1 MRILPGALGVL
12 LLLALLTSLLLRGI
26 DTNASAYA
34 LTLKAFDDFAL
45 AEASLHRDVLQARAG
60 LIRNYDTLVQGA
72 DAIEDAVVR
81 LRFYAQSEGLHTGPV
96 DRLAAAVARQEELTE
111 RFKSTNAIL
120 QNSLSYIGLLSTGP
134 MSEVDDA
141 RAASEP
147 APAVTPVRRRA
158 ALAAAIFNLTR
169 DTSPNAVNALH
180 GRIEQFAAQ
189 VPTVGP
195 EAESAQALLAHARL
209 LSDLLPTIDATLKAL
224 FARPNKQPL
233 EETRALFTNHRAV
246 IEATEQRSRLLLYL
260 VSLLLLVLL
269 VHLGLRLRARA
280 IALRRRAAFEHVI
293 AENSTRLINSSPA
306 ETEVRLQQVLRDLG
320 RALGL
325 IRAYVVLAEPPVRAH
340 AWCAEGVTYP
350 AEWPDRALEL
360 LKRFGATGPDIIT
373 IPDAAVLPA
382 GDIRDTLSAAG
393 IRGWACIPLT
403 QPGHLR
409 GIVGFD
415 TLDALQPGWEKV
427 FPPAVMRLAGDAVFN
442 AIERERLDCERAR
455 LATRLERAHRMQV
468 IGSLA
473 SGIAHNFNNVIGAI
487 LGFSEMVEPQLAPG
501 TKAAQ
506 HIDEIRRAAERGRDL
521 IDNILCFGRQ
531 RDARAQP
538 VQVRNLFEDA
548 ASLLRASLPSGI
560 ELIIQD
566 VPTDITVSG
575 EPVQLQQ
582 IILNLCTNAAQAMQ
596 RNGCIRVTAEQ
607 KDLIDF
613 LLLSHGKLMPG
624 RYVCLAVTDTGH
636 GFDEDVARRL
646 FEPFFTTRSAGTGLG
661 LATVHEIVCDNDG
674 VMNVHS
680 KPGSG
685 SRFEAWLPTTA
696 AGTIA
701 VAEPAGLPLG
711 HGETVLVFESERE
724 RLLRDEEMLAALGYE
739 PIGFQRPADALAA
752 CRSGPNRF
760 DIILVSHTL
769 QTDSGVDLVH
779 ALHTIAPRQPLLLAV
794 PSTVDI
800 SVNALADAGIFEIL
814 RRPLSATELAAVLA
828 RCIRS
833 TARYDRNQITRPC

>member
-12 LLLALLTSLLLRGI
+12 LLLALLTWLLLRGI
-26 DTNASAYA
+26 DTNAYAYA

-60 LIRNYDTLVQGA
+60 LIRNYDTLVQA
-72 DAIEDAVVR
+72 AEAIEDAVAR
-81 LRFYAQSEGLHTGPV
+81 LRFYAQSEGLDTGPV
-96 DRLAAAVARQEELTE
+96 DRLAAAVAQQEELTE

-120 QNSLSYIGLLSTGP
+120 QNSLSYVGLLSTEP
-134 MSEVDDA
+134 MSDVDDA

-147 APAVTPVRRRA
+147 TPAVPPVRRRA
-158 ALAAAIFNLTR
+158 ALAAAILNLTR

-180 GRIEQFAAQ
+180 ERIERFAAQ
-189 VPTVGP
+189 APTVGP

-209 LSDLLPTIDATLKAL
+209 LSELLPTIDATLKAL
-224 FARPNKQPL
+224 FAFPSKQPL

-246 IEATEQRSRLLLYL
+246 IEATVRQSRLLLYFA
-260 VSLLLLVLL
+260 SLLLLVIL
-269 VHLGLRLRARA
+269 VNLGLRLRARA

-306 ETEVRLQQVLRDLG
+306 EIEVRLQQVLRELG

-325 IRAYVVLAEPPVRAH
+325 IRAYVVLAEAPIRAY

-360 LKRFGATGPDIIT
+360 TKRLGATGPDIVT
-373 IPDAAVLPA
+373 IPDAAILPA
-382 GDIRDTLSAAG
+382 GDFKDTLSAAG

-415 TLDALQPGWEKV
+415 TLEALQPGWEKV
-427 FPPAVMRLAGDAVFN
+427 FPLSVMRLAGDTVFN
-442 AIERERLDCERAR
+442 AIERERLDRERAR

-473 SGIAHNFNNVIGAI
+473 SGIAHNFNNIIGAI

-501 TKAAQ
+501 TQAAQ

-531 RDARAQP
+531 RVARAQP

-596 RNGCIRVTAEQ
+596 GNGCIRVTAEQ

-661 LATVHEIVCDNDG
+661 LATVHEIVRDNDG
-674 VMNVHS
+674 AMNVQS

-685 SRFEAWLPTTA
+685 SRFEAWLPA
-696 AGTIA
+696 AMADSIA
-701 VAEPAGLPLG
+701 VTEPANPPLG
-711 HGETVLVFESERE
+711 RGETVLVVERE
-724 RLLRDEEMLAALGYE
+724 RDQLLWDEEMLAALGYE
-739 PIGFQRPADALAA
+739 PIGFQRPADALLAYK
-752 CRSGPNRF
+752 SEPERF
-760 DIILVSHTL
+760 DIILVCHSSL
-769 QTDSGVDLVH
+769 VDDSIDLLH
-779 ALHTIAPRQPLLLAV
+779 ALRKIAPQLPLLLATA
-794 PSTVDI
+794 STIDVSID
-800 SVNALADAGIFEIL
+800 ALAEVGILDVL
-814 RRPLSATELAAVLA
+814 RRPLSVTEMAAALA
-828 RCIRS
+828 RCLRS
-833 TARYDRNQITRPC
+833 TGTLRP